1 MTSTLAIDSDSNE
14 MRISSP
20 DDDLPRSGLAAC
32 LANVR
37 QFWHQTSVV
46 LRPAAVSRWRQ
57 LGLKLLSLGLV
68 GLLVGCTESGMK
80 TPRHIVLKQS
90 WELESGDRIAGH
102 LVTGSLGDVS
112 IRVIGAELVAP
123 FSGQVE
129 LAAKGVGCIY
139 FSTPEVP
146 AYLFRYC
153 GVRHPQLGWRQ
164 VGESMGRG
172 RYIHFAT
179 LRRLPD
185 GAWAIVE
192 PSDRVLE
199 QSLKAP
205 SFRFR
210 F

>member
-1 MTSTLAIDSDSNE
+1 MTSTRAIDSDFNE
-14 MRISSP
+14 M
-20 DDDLPRSGLAAC
+20 SGDQGDGWPYL
-32 LANVR
+32 
-37 QFWHQTSVV
+37 SVGTG
-46 LRPAAVSRWRQ
+46 
-57 LGLKLLSLGLV
+57 LGLVGWLWSRAKARVRPTVAGGWPALRLRLLSLGLV
-68 GLLVGCTESGMK
+68 GLLAGCDDPRLS
-80 TPRHIVLKQS
+80 TPRHIVLQQT
-90 WELESGDRIAGH
+90 WELESGDRIAGQ
-102 LVTGSLGDVS
+102 LVTGSLGDIS

-153 GVRHPQLGWRQ
+153 GVRQPHVGWRQ
-164 VGESMGRG
+164 VGQPIGQG

-179 LRRLPD
+179 MRRQPD

-192 PSDRVLE
+192 PSNRVLE
-199 QSLKAP
+199 QSLKTPA
-205 SFRFR
+205 FRIR